1 LLNSLIDWPIHH
13 AQLRV
18 SLNGMIIRLLV
29 SNLIISALTLIAWV
43 IST

>member
-1 LLNSLIDWPIHH
+1 LLNSLIDSPIRN
-13 AQLRV
+13 AQLRD

>member
-1 LLNSLIDWPIHH
+1 LLNSLIDSPIRD

-18 SLNGMIIRLLV
+18 SLNEMIIRLLV

>member
-1 LLNSLIDWPIHH
+1 LLNSLIDSPIRD
-13 AQLRV
+13 AQLRD